1 MAKAHVPLQKLV
13 LISVSLLSCLPI
25 TALFLWLLIR
35 VETLDFTGEFLSID
49 FAFVAAL
56 ILMNILIAKKLS
68 RYLDHTIQPFVV
80 AAKHI
85 HHSKNK
91 IPLEKL
97 RTTEFYQLA
106 TAFNS
111 LSDQVEQQK
120 RQLKK
125 QQEHDK
131 TLLLQRVADNLPGM
145 IFQSKLTASGSI
157 LTYFLSYGLEH
168 IYANAEK
175 PQEQRVHEL
184 INSFNVDAFPELLKI
199 MRKSAHSM
207 QPYHFDIEAI
217 NLVGETYWLSI
228 SGQPSIK
235 KGEVHWDGVALD
247 ITERKNYETK
257 MWQQAHIDAITQ
269 LNNRSSF
276 NKHLKALCKQE
287 ALRPFSLLFFDLDG
301 FKNVNDKHGHHI
313 GDQVLIKFSQQL
325 SLVFSPL
332 ESSFLARVGGDEFCV
347 IATNKADLIKQTDN
361 LLESLSL
368 PVDINGIQIY
378 IKVSVGMA
386 NWPESGHSA
395 EAILHKADIA
405 MYSSKEV
412 GGHQLR
418 Q

>member
-1 MAKAHVPLQKLV
+1 MAKAQVPLQKLV
-13 LISVSLLSCLPI
+13 LVSVSLLSCLPAL
-25 TALFLWLLIR
+25 ALFIWFIVR
-35 VETLDFTGEFLSID
+35 AEALDFEHTFLTID
-49 FAFVAAL
+49 FAFIAML
-56 ILMNILIAKKLS
+56 IAFNILIAKKLAFT
-68 RYLDHTIQPFVV
+68 LDHSVQPFVEV
-80 AAKHI
+80 AKNI
-85 HHSKNK
+85 HQSKDK
-91 IPLEKL
+91 IPLETL
-97 RTTEFYQLA
+97 RTKEFYQLA
-106 TAFNS
+106 IAFNS

-145 IFQSKLTASGSI
+145 IFQSKLTSSGSI

-175 PQEQRVHEL
+175 TQEQRVHEL
-184 INSFNVDAFPELLKI
+184 IDSFNVTTFPELLKV

-207 QPYHFDIEAI
+207 QPYHFDIEAT
-217 NLVGETYWLSI
+217 NLVSETYWLSI

-257 MWQQAHIDAITQ
+257 MWQQAHIDAVTQ

-276 NKHLKALCKQE
+276 NEHLKTLCKQE
-287 ALRPFSLLFFDLDG
+287 SLRPFSLLFFDLDG
-301 FKNVNDKHGHHI
+301 FKNINDKHGHHI
-313 GDQVLIKFSQQL
+313 GDQVLITFSQQL
-325 SLVFSPL
+325 NQAFSKL

-347 IATNKADLIKQTDN
+347 IATSKSDLIKQTDN
-361 LLESLSL
+361 LLENLSL
-368 PVDINGIQIY
+368 PVDINGIQVY

-405 MYSSKEV
+405 MYTSKQV